1 VIQKSLV
8 SAGSK
13 RMRIYLNIFR
23 DLKGSAASN
32 EATDDILSLKFE
44 VAMKR
49 MMEETHMTD
58 VTLHDGSTIQIEV
71 HGSGPTLLLPV
82 NPQPVT
88 GPQAEQMHKYGTDP
102 ALGQSLIKGLSDAFR
117 VVAFD
122 YEGQC
127 LRIPKPD
134 TLTPAN
140 TTNDLLAVAD
150 AAGVE
155 RFAYYGY
162 SWLAMIGL
170 QLSIRTDRLWAL
182 IMGGFPP
189 LNGPY
194 EEMLRLTTVAYE
206 IASGARATPS
216 ADESEWSG
224 MSLSRDQTRQFV
236 TLYQALQG
244 FDDRAA
250 QAQITCPRLCF
261 VGSADEIQ
269 YDQHWGNVFVSLAGP
284 IVQRQVQLS
293 DLGWDVRVLDGLNHI
308 QAMQAKQVVPILRS
322 WLASQPGS

>member
-1 VIQKSLV
+1 
-8 SAGSK
+8 
-13 RMRIYLNIFR
+13 
-23 DLKGSAASN
+23 
-32 EATDDILSLKFE
+32 
-44 VAMKR
+44 MKR
-49 MMEETHMTD
+49 MMEETHMPEAI
-58 VTLHDGSTIQIEV
+58 LHDGSTIEIEV
-71 HGSGPTLLLPV
+71 HGAGPTLLLPV

-88 GPQAEQMHKYGTDP
+88 GPQAEQMRQYGADP

-140 TTNDLLAVAD
+140 TANDLLAVAD
-150 AAGVE
+150 AAGAD

-162 SWLAMIGL
+162 SWLALIGL
-170 QLSIRTDRLWAL
+170 QLAIRTDRLSAL

-194 EEMLRLTTVAYE
+194 EEMLLVTTATYE
-206 IASGARATPS
+206 MASGARPMPS

-224 MSLSRDQTRQFV
+224 ISLSRDQTRQFV

-250 QAQITCPRLCF
+250 QARLTCPRLCF
-261 VGSADEIQ
+261 VGSKDEIQ
-269 YDQHWGNVFVSLAGP
+269 YTKSWGNVYVSLAGP
-284 IVQRQVQLS
+284 IVQGQAQLS
-293 DLGWDVRVLDGLNHI
+293 DLGWDVRVLDGLDHI

-322 WLASQPGS
+322 WLASQLRS